1 MFKRCV
7 SIILLLSFILY
18 LVGCTT
24 TRQITRQ
31 ELKDQGKARSVWITT
46 DDGKKFEVT
55 DAEIKGNMLTGQ
67 VRGEGYKEIDL
78 SGVEW
83 LEVKEV
89 DKKKTL
95 RWVAIGVTGAI
106 VLVWIL
112 SADSGEEPPCST

>member
-1 MFKRCV
+1 MFKKSV
-7 SIILLLSFILY
+7 SVILILCFIVY

-55 DAEIKGNMLTGQ
+55 DAEIEGNKLTGY

-78 SGVEW
+78 SQVEW
-83 LEVKEV
+83 LETKEV
-89 DKKKTL
+89 DKKKAIK
-95 RWVAIGVTGAI
+95 WVAIGVTGAI
-106 VLVWIL
+106 VLVWL
-112 SADSGEEPPCST
+112 TGGDSGEEPCST